1 MIANGSLSELET
13 HLLLCEELDFLSDV
27 ERLHETIRLIRT
39 MLTRLNKSVTA
50 RRVITRL

>member
-13 HLLLCEELDFLSDV
+13 HLLLCQELGFLSEV
-27 ERLHETIRLIRT
+27 ERIHETIKLIRT
-39 MLTRLNKSVTA
+39 MLTRLNRSLTA